1 MSEEAKEFKE
11 KVRLLLVRNFW
22 LFSIILISV
31 VALVVNFVMAARID
45 DILLKSYSDVSA
57 STIRLFVSSKLTK
70 QDFTKPL
77 SAQRYKEI
85 DSLFDNHAEETNI
98 LKIKLWNRKGQVIYS
113 SDKSIVGKI
122 FPVKH
127 ELEEALEGT
136 PEAEIVDT
144 SEAAENKYDKKDFS
158 RAVET
163 YIPIRPPDSKQ
174 IEGSYEAYLDIAP
187 LTEAAN
193 HEKVVVISG
202 IIALYILL
210 LTIIR
215 LASSMLIKQNRK
227 LEEFSS
233 LMREKALTDDLTNL
247 YNRRFF
253 DPRLEEELHRAT
265 RYARPLSIIM
275 IDIDLFKLVNDQ
287 LGHQI
292 GDEVLSTTAALI
304 KANLRRVDIACRLG
318 GDEFAIIMPETEGE
332 NAMVVAERLRNAYMT
347 ILKHYRGENLPLTIS
362 TGVAEYPT
370 SARFSKEII
379 AAADKALY
387 HAKNKGR
394 NKSSY
399 FNDLAKKVK
408 AG

>member
-1 MSEEAKEFKE
+1 MSEEPKEFKE
-11 KVRLLLVRNFW
+11 RMRLFLVRHFW
-22 LFSIILISV
+22 LFSIVIISI
-31 VALVVNFVMAARID
+31 VALVVNFVMTARID
-45 DILLKSYSDVSA
+45 DILLKSYADVSS
-57 STIRLFVSSKLTK
+57 STIKLFVSSKLTK

-77 SAQRYKEI
+77 SPQRYKEL
-85 DSLFDNHAEETNI
+85 DSLFRKNVHETNI

-113 SDKSIVGKI
+113 TDKSIVGKT
-122 FPVKH
+122 FPIKH

-144 SEAAENKYDKKDFS
+144 TEAAENKYDKKDFS
-158 RAVET
+158 KAVET
-163 YIPIRPPDSKQ
+163 YIPIKPPDSKQ
-174 IEGSYEAYLDIAP
+174 IEGTYEAYLDLKP

-193 HEKVVVISG
+193 HEKIVVISG
-202 IIALYILL
+202 VIALYILL
-210 LTIIR
+210 LALIR

-253 DPRLEEELHRAT
+253 DPRLEEELHRAS

-287 LGHQI
+287 MGHQI

-332 NAMVVAERLRNAYMT
+332 NAMVVAERLRQAYKT

-362 TGVAEYPT
+362 TGVAEYPS
-370 SARFSKEII
+370 SARTSEDII

-387 HAKNKGR
+387 HSKNKGR
-394 NKSSY
+394 NKSTY
-399 FNDLAKKVK
+399 YNILTTKVK
-408 AG
+408 AS